1 MTGGRGGAKQAPWQ
15 IVQAEFVAAAQNLG
29 SLPPPLIVEVA
40 FAGRSNVG
48 KSSLMN
54 TLMAR
59 KGLVRTSSTPGC
71 TRQINFFDAKARDE
85 ARFRLVDLPG
95 YGYAKRSKAE
105 RKQWAE
111 LIEAYLHGRD
121 GLRAVVVLVDAR
133 RGVGDEDRQL
143 VDFVRSRPAPTTETI
158 VVATK
163 VDKIKKSQQKATLA
177 KIGGAFEGPV
187 IGCSAVT
194 GRGIDTIWQAIRRAS
209 HVAPVA
215 GDSAEPRPMS

>member
-1 MTGGRGGAKQAPWQ
+1 MATALPLT
-15 IVQAEFVAAAQNLG
+15 FVTSADTVDR
-29 SLPPPLIVEVA
+29 LPASRAEVA
-40 FAGRSNVG
+40 VAGRSNVG

-54 TLMAR
+54 ALLAR

-85 ARFRLVDLPG
+85 AMFRLVDLPG

-143 VDFVRSRPAPTTETI
+143 VDFVTSRPAPVTETI

-163 VDKIKKSQQKATLA
+163 VDKLKKSQQKATLA
-177 KIGGAFEGPV
+177 KVGAEFGSRV

-194 GRGIDTIWQAIRRAS
+194 GRGVETLWQAIRRAA
-209 HVAPVA
+209 HVAPVDA
-215 GDSAEPRPMS
+215 ESAPT

>member
-1 MTGGRGGAKQAPWQ
+1 MTAGGQGAPRRAPWQ
-15 IVQAEFVAAAQNLG
+15 ILRAEFVAAAQTLD
-29 SLPPPLIVEVA
+29 SLPPPLLVEVA

-54 TLMAR
+54 ALMAR

-71 TRQINFFDAKARDE
+71 TRQINFFDATARDE
-85 ARFRLVDLPG
+85 AMFRLVDLPG

-143 VDFVRSRPAPTTETI
+143 VDFVKSRPAPTTETI

-163 VDKIKKSQQKATLA
+163 VDKVKKSQQKATLA
-177 KIGGAFEGPV
+177 KIGAAFGGRV

-194 GRGIDTIWQAIRRAS
+194 GRGIETLWQAIRAAA
-209 HVAPVA
+209 HVAPA
-215 GDSAEPRPMS
+215 ASDAPAR

>member
-1 MTGGRGGAKQAPWQ
+1 MTSARAKKAAWQ
-15 IVQAEFVAAAQNLG
+15 IVHAEFVAAAQSLA

-54 TLMAR
+54 ALMAR

-71 TRQINFFDAKARDE
+71 TRQINFFDARARDG
-85 ARFRLVDLPG
+85 ATFRLVDLPG

-105 RKQWAE
+105 RMQWAE
-111 LIEAYLHGRD
+111 LIEAYLHRRD
-121 GLRAVVVLVDAR
+121 GLRAVIVLVDAR
-133 RGVGDEDRQL
+133 RGVGEEDRQL
-143 VDFVRSRPAPTTETI
+143 VDFIATRPAPTTETL

-163 VDKIKKSQQKATLA
+163 VDKLKKSQQKATLA
-177 KIGGAFEGPV
+177 KIGRAFGERV

-194 GRGIDTIWQAIRRAS
+194 GRGIEPLWQAIRVAA
-209 HVAPVA
+209 HVAPA
-215 GDSAEPRPMS
+215 AEAPAAP

>member
-1 MTGGRGGAKQAPWQ
+1 MTGRDVAKKAPWQ
-15 IVQAEFVAAAQNLG
+15 IVEAEFVAAAQSLG

-54 TLMAR
+54 ALMAR

-71 TRQINFFDAKARDE
+71 TRQINFFDAKARDG
-85 ARFRLVDLPG
+85 ATFRLVDLPG

-111 LIEAYLHGRD
+111 LIEAYLHRRD
-121 GLRAVVVLVDAR
+121 GLRAVIVLVDAR
-133 RGVGDEDRQL
+133 RGVGDEDLQL
-143 VDFVRSRPAPTTETI
+143 LEFVRSRPAPTTETI

-163 VDKIKKSQQKATLA
+163 VDKLKKSQQKATLA
-177 KIGGAFEGPV
+177 KIGRAFGGRV

-194 GRGIDTIWQAIRRAS
+194 GYGVEAVWRGIRKAA
-209 HVAPVA
+209 HVAP
-215 GDSAEPRPMS
+215 AEKTEEKTEN